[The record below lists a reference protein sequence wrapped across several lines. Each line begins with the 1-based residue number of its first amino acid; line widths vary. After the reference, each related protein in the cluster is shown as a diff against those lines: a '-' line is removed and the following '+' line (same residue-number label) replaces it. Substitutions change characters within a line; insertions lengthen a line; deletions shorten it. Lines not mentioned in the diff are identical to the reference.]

1 MNIRNINAQN
11 RTAAIGV
18 SFDVPN
24 EREVIAIGSPEN
36 LKSYFT
42 MGILSDEIDV
52 RTRKLGSFVEDMNE
66 LAKGDCD
73 SRMDIMAECSN
84 GLCGIISEGQGNKS
98 AEEYKNALTEI
109 YDDSGKGN
117 MILNFMIFSILTNYE
132 YNHKTLSAEWHLL
145 ISAMKKSAARF
156 AEQFN
161 TCVSDMLLPFRNLP
175 TLDDSNVRYW
185 NIPEQLNDAPTDLTI
200 HVYYTHNNGT
210 WQTVYVAED
219 SFLAILRIYCDIL
232 KQSNRII
239 SNCPI
244 CRKLIVKSK
253 QTESDFCS
261 EECRL
266 ANKNEWTKENR
277 ARNAKSGVQ
286 TTYDIF
292 YTTGNNL
299 KRKLKKDPSKLAEF
313 DEHFKNIRKKALVLK
328 NSISDDSPDS
338 ELREYKQQIRRI
350 TDELVNFADELNDRI
365 KDDMDRAKSKHNQH
379 SNQTI
384 DPTNRKV

>member
-1 MNIRNINAQN
+1 MDSRTDMNIRNINAQN
-11 RTAAIGV
+11 KTAAIGV

-24 EREVIAIGSPEN
+24 EREIISIGSPEN

-52 RTRKLGSFVEDMNE
+52 RTRKLGSLVVDMNE

-84 GLCGIISEGQGNKS
+84 GLCGIISKGQGNKS

-109 YDDSGKGN
+109 YDNSGKGN

-145 ISAMKKSAARF
+145 TSTMKKSAARF

-210 WQTVYVAED
+210 WQTGYVAED
-219 SFLAILRIYCDIL
+219 SFLAVLRIYCDIL

-253 QTESDFCS
+253 QTESNFCS

-266 ANKNEWTKENR
+266 ANKNEWTKEVR
-277 ARNAKSGVQ
+277 ERNAKSSVQ
-286 TTYDIF
+286 RTYDIF

-299 KRKLKKDPSKLAEF
+299 KRKLKKDPDKLAEF
-313 DEHFKNIRKKALVLK
+313 DEYFKEVRKKALALK
-328 NSISDDSPDS
+328 NSVIDNSPDM
-338 ELREYKQQIRRI
+338 ELREYKQQIRHMTVDI
-350 TDELVNFADELNDRI
+350 ENYAEELNDRI
-365 KDDMDRAKSKHNQH
+365 KDEHDRKSSGHN
-379 SNQTI
+379 
-384 DPTNRKV
+384 

>member
-11 RTAAIGV
+11 KTAAIGV

-24 EREVIAIGSPEN
+24 EREIISIGSPEN

-52 RTRKLGSFVEDMNE
+52 RTRKLGSLVVDMNE

-84 GLCGIISEGQGNKS
+84 GLCGIISKGQGNKS

-109 YDDSGKGN
+109 YDNSGKGN

-145 ISAMKKSAARF
+145 TSTMKKSAARF

-210 WQTVYVAED
+210 WQTGYVAED
-219 SFLAILRIYCDIL
+219 SFLAVLRIYCDIL

-253 QTESDFCS
+253 QTESNFCS

-266 ANKNEWTKENR
+266 ANKNEWTKEVR
-277 ARNAKSGVQ
+277 ERNAKSSVQ
-286 TTYDIF
+286 RTYDIF

-299 KRKLKKDPSKLAEF
+299 KRKLKKDPDKLAEF
-313 DEHFKNIRKKALVLK
+313 DEYFKEVRKKALALK
-328 NSISDDSPDS
+328 NSVIDNSPDM
-338 ELREYKQQIRRI
+338 ELREYKQQIRHMTVDI
-350 TDELVNFADELNDRI
+350 ENYAEELNDRI
-365 KDDMDRAKSKHNQH
+365 KDEHDRKSSGHN
-379 SNQTI
+379 
-384 DPTNRKV
+384 

>member
-1 MNIRNINAQN
+1 M
-11 RTAAIGV
+11 
-18 SFDVPN
+18 PN

-52 RTRKLGSFVEDMNE
+52 RTRKLGSLVEDMNE

-109 YDDSGKGN
+109 YDNSGKGN

-132 YNHKTLSAEWHLL
+132 YHHKTLSAEWHLL
-145 ISAMKKSAARF
+145 TSSMKKSAARF

-200 HVYYTHNNGT
+200 HIYYTHNNGT
-210 WQTVYVAED
+210 WQTGYVAED
-219 SFLAILRIYCDIL
+219 SFLAVLRIYCDIL

-266 ANKNEWTKENR
+266 VNKNEWTKFIR
-277 ARNAKSGVQ
+277 AKNAKSDVQ
-286 TTYDIF
+286 RIYDIF

-299 KRKLKKDPSKLAEF
+299 KRKLKKDPDKLAEF
-313 DEHFKNIRKKALVLK
+313 DEYFKEVRKKALALK
-328 NSISDDSPDS
+328 NSVNDDSP
-338 ELREYKQQIRRI
+338 EEKIQEYRKKVHNM
-350 TDELVNFADELNDRI
+350 TADIEKYADTLNEKI
-365 KDDMDRAKSKHNQH
+365 KDKIIKDKLQA
-379 SNQTI
+379 
-384 DPTNRKV
+384 

>member
-1 MNIRNINAQN
+1 MNIRDINAQN

-24 EREVIAIGSPEN
+24 EKEVITIGSPES

-42 MGILSDEIDV
+42 HGIVSDEIDV
-52 RTRKLGSFVEDMNE
+52 RTRKLGSLVEDMNE

-109 YDDSGKGN
+109 YGNSGKGN

-132 YNHKTLSAEWHLL
+132 YHHKTLSAEWHLL
-145 ISAMKKSAARF
+145 TSSMKKSAARF

-210 WQTVYVAED
+210 WQTGYVAED
-219 SFLAILRIYCDIL
+219 SFLAVLRIYCDIL

-239 SNCPI
+239 TNCPI
-244 CRKLIVKSK
+244 CHKLVVKGK
-253 QTESDFCS
+253 QTESNFCS
-261 EECRL
+261 EDCRL
-266 ANKNEWTKENR
+266 ANKNEWTKEVR
-277 ARNAKSGVQ
+277 ERNAKSSVQ
-286 TTYDIF
+286 RTYDIF

-299 KRKLKKDPSKLAEF
+299 KRKLKKDPDKLAEF
-313 DEHFKNIRKKALVLK
+313 DEYFKEARKKALALK
-328 NSISDDSPDS
+328 NSVNDDSPDTEIS
-338 ELREYKQQIRRI
+338 KYRKKVHKMIQNIQ
-350 TDELVNFADELNDRI
+350 NCADELCDQIRDEKNTD
-365 KDDMDRAKSKHNQH
+365 KN
-379 SNQTI
+379 
-384 DPTNRKV
+384 

>member
-1 MNIRNINAQN
+1 MNIRNINSQN
-11 RTAAIGV
+11 KTAAIGV
-18 SFDVPN
+18 NFDVPN
-24 EREVIAIGSPEN
+24 EREVIAIGSPGN

-52 RTRKLGSFVEDMNE
+52 RTRKLGSLVVDMNE

-84 GLCGIISEGQGNKS
+84 GLCGIISKGQGNKS

-109 YDDSGKGN
+109 YDNSGKGN

-145 ISAMKKSAARF
+145 TSTMKKSAARF

-210 WQTVYVAED
+210 WQTGYVAED
-219 SFLAILRIYCDIL
+219 SFLAVLRIYCDIL

-253 QTESDFCS
+253 QTESNFCS

-266 ANKNEWTKENR
+266 ANKNEWTKEVR
-277 ARNAKSGVQ
+277 ERNAKSSVQ
-286 TTYDIF
+286 RTYDIF

-299 KRKLKKDPSKLAEF
+299 KRKLKKDPDKLAEF
-313 DEHFKNIRKKALVLK
+313 DEYFKEVRKKALALK
-328 NSISDDSPDS
+328 NSVIDNSPDM
-338 ELREYKQQIRRI
+338 ELREYKQQIRHMTVDI
-350 TDELVNFADELNDRI
+350 ENYAEELNDRI
-365 KDDMDRAKSKHNQH
+365 KDEHDRKSSGHN
-379 SNQTI
+379 
-384 DPTNRKV
+384 

>member
-1 MNIRNINAQN
+1 MNIRNINSQN
-11 RTAAIGV
+11 KTAAIGV
-18 SFDVPN
+18 NFDVPN

-52 RTRKLGSFVEDMNE
+52 RTRKLGSLVEDMNE

-73 SRMDIMAECSN
+73 SRMNIMAECSN

-98 AEEYKNALTEI
+98 AEEYKNALTKI
-109 YDDSGKGN
+109 YDNSGKGN

-132 YNHKTLSAEWHLL
+132 YHHKTLSAEWHLL
-145 ISAMKKSAARF
+145 TSSMKKSAARF
-156 AEQFN
+156 SEQFN

-185 NIPEQLNDAPTDLTI
+185 NIPEQLNDAPTDLII

-210 WQTVYVAED
+210 WQTGYVAED
-219 SFLAILRIYCDIL
+219 SFLAVLRIYCDIL

-239 SNCPI
+239 TNCPI
-244 CRKLIVKSK
+244 CHKLVVKGK
-253 QTESDFCS
+253 QTKSNFCS

-266 ANKNEWTKENR
+266 ANKNEWTRGIRE
-277 ARNAKSGVQ
+277 RNAKSSVQ
-286 TTYDIF
+286 RTYDIF

-299 KRKLKKDPSKLAEF
+299 KRKLKKDESKLNEF
-313 DEHFKNIRKKALVLK
+313 DEYFKGMRKKALALK
-328 NSISDDSPDS
+328 NSVNDNSPDM
-338 ELREYKQQIRRI
+338 ELAEYKKQIRQMTVDI
-350 TDELVNFADELNDRI
+350 ENCAEELNDRI
-365 KDDMDRAKSKHNQH
+365 KDEYDRKSSGHN
-379 SNQTI
+379 
-384 DPTNRKV
+384 

>member
-1 MNIRNINAQN
+1 MNIRNINSQN

-24 EREVIAIGSPEN
+24 EREAIAIGNPEN

-52 RTRKLGSFVEDMNE
+52 RTRKLGSLVEDMNE

-73 SRMDIMAECSN
+73 RKMDIMAECSN

-200 HVYYTHNNGT
+200 HIYYTHNNGT
-210 WQTVYVAED
+210 WQTGYVAED
-219 SFLAILRIYCDIL
+219 SFLAVLRIYCDIL

-239 SNCPI
+239 TNCPI
-244 CRKLIVKSK
+244 CQKLVVKGK
-253 QTESDFCS
+253 QTESNFCS

-266 ANKNEWTKENR
+266 ANKNEWTKEVR
-277 ARNAKSGVQ
+277 EKNAKSSVQ
-286 TTYDIF
+286 RTYDIF

-299 KRKLKKDPSKLAEF
+299 KRKLKKDPDKLAEF
-313 DEHFKNIRKKALVLK
+313 DEYFKNIRKKALVLK

-384 DPTNRKV
+384 EPTNRKV

>member
-1 MNIRNINAQN
+1 MNIRNINLQN
-11 RTAAIGV
+11 KTAAIGV

-52 RTRKLGSFVEDMNE
+52 RTRKLGSLVEDMNE

-73 SRMDIMAECSN
+73 SKMDTMAECSN

-98 AEEYKNALTEI
+98 AEEYKNTLTEI
-109 YDDSGKGN
+109 YDNSGKGN

-145 ISAMKKSAARF
+145 TSSMKKSAARF

-175 TLDDSNVRYW
+175 TLDNSNVRYW
-185 NIPEQLNDAPTDLTI
+185 NIPEQLNDAPTDLTV
-200 HVYYTHNNGT
+200 HVYYTHNNET
-210 WQTVYVAED
+210 WQTGYVAED

-244 CRKLIVKSK
+244 CLKLIVKSK

-266 ANKNEWTKENR
+266 VNKNEWTKEIR
-277 ARNAKSGVQ
+277 ARNAKSSVQ
-286 TTYDIF
+286 RTYDIF

-299 KRKLKKDPSKLAEF
+299 KRKLKKDPDKLAEF
-313 DEHFKNIRKKALVLK
+313 DEYFKEARKKALALK
-328 NSISDDSPDS
+328 NSVNDDSP
-338 ELREYKQQIRRI
+338 EENIQEYREKVHKMTADIERCADTLNEQIR
-350 TDELVNFADELNDRI
+350 DRNY
-365 KDDMDRAKSKHNQH
+365 KR
-379 SNQTI
+379 QT
-384 DPTNRKV
+384 

>member
-1 MNIRNINAQN
+1 MNVKNINAQDK
-11 RTAAIGV
+11 TAAIGV

-24 EREVIAIGSPEN
+24 EKEVIAIGSPEN

-42 MGILSDEIDV
+42 MGIVSDEIEV
-52 RTRKLGSFVEDMNE
+52 RTRKLGNLVEDMNE
-66 LAKGDCD
+66 LAKVDCD
-73 SRMDIMAECSN
+73 SKMDAMAECSN

-98 AEEYKNALTEI
+98 AEEYINALAEM

-117 MILNFMIFSILTNYE
+117 MILNFMIFSILTNYR
-132 YNHKTLSAEWHLL
+132 YNHKTLSSEWHLL
-145 ISAMKKSAARF
+145 TSSMKKSAAHF

-175 TLDDSNVRYW
+175 TLDGSNVRYW
-185 NIPEQLNDAPTDLTI
+185 DIPEQLNDAPTDLTI
-200 HVYYTHNNGT
+200 HIYYTHNNGT
-210 WQTVYVAED
+210 WQTGYVAED
-219 SFLAILRIYCDIL
+219 SFLAVLRIYCDIL

-266 ANKNEWTKENR
+266 VNKNEWTKEVR
-277 ARNAKSGVQ
+277 KRNSKSNVQ
-286 TTYDIF
+286 RIYDIF

-299 KRKLKKDPSKLAEF
+299 KRKLKKDEAILTKF
-313 DEHFKNIRKKALVLK
+313 DEYFKEMRKKALALK
-328 NSISDDSPDS
+328 NSVTDHSPDTELS
-338 ELREYKQQIRRI
+338 EYRKQILQMTDDIQRYADNLSDEIRDKKCRPA
-350 TDELVNFADELNDRI
+350 E
-365 KDDMDRAKSKHNQH
+365 
-379 SNQTI
+379 
-384 DPTNRKV
+384 

>member
-42 MGILSDEIDV
+42 MGILSDGIDV
-52 RTRKLGSFVEDMNE
+52 RTRKLGSLVEDMNE

-84 GLCGIISEGQGNKS
+84 GLCGIISEGQGNNS

-109 YDDSGKGN
+109 YDNSGKGN

-132 YNHKTLSAEWHLL
+132 YHHKTLSAEWHLL
-145 ISAMKKSAARF
+145 TSSMKKSAARF

-210 WQTVYVAED
+210 WQTGYVAED
-219 SFLAILRIYCDIL
+219 SFLAVLRIYVDML
-232 KQSNRII
+232 KQANRIVA
-239 SNCPI
+239 NCPV
-244 CRKLIVKSK
+244 CGKLIVKDRINN
-253 QTESDFCS
+253 SDFCS
-261 EECRL
+261 QECR
-266 ANKNEWTKENR
+266 NVHKREWTKGNR
-277 ARNAKSGVQ
+277 IKNAESDVQ
-286 TTYDIF
+286 NI
-292 YTTGNNL
+292 YTTFYNNTNNQ
-299 KRKLKKDPSKLAEF
+299 KRKLKRSPEALEKYNVRFNELKE
-313 DEHFKNIRKKALVLK
+313 KALTMKRGL
-328 NSISDDSPDS
+328 SDDSPMSEILAYSEQLLDWET
-338 ELREYKQQIRRI
+338 ELRG
-350 TDELVNFADELNDRI
+350 LADQLHE
-365 KDDMDRAKSKHNQH
+365 KME
-379 SNQTI
+379 
-384 DPTNRKV
+384 

>member
-1 MNIRNINAQN
+1 MNVKNINAQDK
-11 RTAAIGV
+11 TAAIGV

-24 EREVIAIGSPEN
+24 EKEVIAIGSPEN

-42 MGILSDEIDV
+42 MGIVSDEIEV
-52 RTRKLGSFVEDMNE
+52 RIRKLGSLVEDMNE

-73 SRMDIMAECSN
+73 SKMDTMAECSN

-98 AEEYKNALTEI
+98 AEEYINALTEM

-117 MILNFMIFSILTNYE
+117 MILNFMIFSILTNYQ
-132 YNHKTLSAEWHLL
+132 YNHKTLSSEWHLL
-145 ISAMKKSAARF
+145 TSSMKKSAARF

-185 NIPEQLNDAPTDLTI
+185 DIPEQLNDAPTDLTI
-200 HVYYTHNNGT
+200 HIYYTHNNGT
-210 WQTVYVAED
+210 WQTGYVAED
-219 SFLAILRIYCDIL
+219 SFLAVLRIYCDIL

-266 ANKNEWTKENR
+266 VNKNEWTKEVR
-277 ARNAKSGVQ
+277 KRNSKSNVQ
-286 TTYDIF
+286 RIYDIF

-299 KRKLKKDPSKLAEF
+299 KRKLKKDEAILTKF
-313 DEHFKNIRKKALVLK
+313 DEFFKEMRKKALALK
-328 NSISDDSPDS
+328 NSVTDHSPDT
-338 ELREYKQQIRRI
+338 ELAEYRNQIWQM
-350 TDELVNFADELNDRI
+350 TDDIQRYADRLNGEI
-365 KDDMDRAKSKHNQH
+365 KDMKYKLSEH
-379 SNQTI
+379 TI
-384 DPTNRKV
+384 MQKNHIIY

>member
-11 RTAAIGV
+11 RTAAIGI
-18 SFDVPN
+18 SFNVPN
-24 EREVIAIGSPEN
+24 EREVITIGSPEN

-52 RTRKLGSFVEDMNE
+52 RTRKLGSLVEDMNE

-109 YDDSGKGN
+109 YDNSGKGN

-132 YNHKTLSAEWHLL
+132 YHHKTLSAEWHLL
-145 ISAMKKSAARF
+145 TSTMKKSAARF

-161 TCVSDMLLPFRNLP
+161 TYVSDMLLPFRNLP

-210 WQTVYVAED
+210 WQTGYVAED
-219 SFLAILRIYCDIL
+219 SFLAVLRIYCDIL

-239 SNCPI
+239 TNCPI
-244 CRKLIVKSK
+244 CQKLVVKGK
-253 QTESDFCS
+253 QTESNFCS

-266 ANKNEWTKENR
+266 ANKNEWTKEVR
-277 ARNAKSGVQ
+277 KRNAKSSVQ
-286 TTYDIF
+286 RTYDIF

-299 KRKLKKDPSKLAEF
+299 KRKLKKAPDKLAEF
-313 DEHFKNIRKKALVLK
+313 DEYFKKARKKALALK
-328 NSISDDSPDS
+328 NSVNDDSPDT
-338 ELREYKQQIRRI
+338 ELAEYKKQIRQMTVDI
-350 TDELVNFADELNDRI
+350 ENCAEELNDSI
-365 KDDMDRAKSKHNQH
+365 IDEKYRATSNHN
-379 SNQTI
+379 
-384 DPTNRKV
+384 

>member
-1 MNIRNINAQN
+1 MNIRDINAQN

-24 EREVIAIGSPEN
+24 EKEVITIGSPES

-42 MGILSDEIDV
+42 LGIVSDEIEV
-52 RTRKLGSFVEDMNE
+52 RTRKLGSLVEDMNE

-73 SRMDIMAECSN
+73 SRMDIMAECLN

-98 AEEYKNALTEI
+98 AEEYTNALTEI
-109 YDDSGKGN
+109 YDNSGKGN
-117 MILNFMIFSILTNYE
+117 MILNFMIFSILTNYQ

-145 ISAMKKSAARF
+145 TSSMKKSAARF

-185 NIPEQLNDAPTDLTI
+185 NIPEQLNDAPMDLTI

-210 WQTVYVAED
+210 WQTGYVAED

-244 CRKLIVKSK
+244 CQKLIVKSK
-253 QTESDFCS
+253 QTESNFCS

-266 ANKNEWTKENR
+266 ANKNEWTKEVR
-277 ARNAKSGVQ
+277 ERNAKSSVQ
-286 TTYDIF
+286 RTYDIF

-299 KRKLKKDPSKLAEF
+299 KRKLKKDPDKLAEF
-313 DEHFKNIRKKALVLK
+313 DEYFKEVRKKALALK
-328 NSISDDSPDS
+328 NSVNDDSPDTEIS
-338 ELREYKQQIRRI
+338 KYRKKVHKMIQDIQ
-350 TDELVNFADELNDRI
+350 NCADELCDQIRDE
-365 KDDMDRAKSKHNQH
+365 KDTDKN
-379 SNQTI
+379 
-384 DPTNRKV
+384 

>member
-1 MNIRNINAQN
+1 MNIRNINSQN
-11 RTAAIGV
+11 KTAAIGV

-52 RTRKLGSFVEDMNE
+52 RTRKLGSLVEDMNE

-73 SRMDIMAECSN
+73 GRMDIMAECSN
-84 GLCGIISEGQGNKS
+84 GLCGIISEGHGNKS
-98 AEEYKNALTEI
+98 AEEYTNALTEI
-109 YDDSGKGN
+109 YDNSGKGN
-117 MILNFMIFSILTNYE
+117 MILNFMIFSILTNYQ

-145 ISAMKKSAARF
+145 TSSMKKSAARF

-185 NIPEQLNDAPTDLTI
+185 NIPEQLSDAPTDLTI

-210 WQTVYVAED
+210 WQTGYVAED
-219 SFLAILRIYCDIL
+219 SFLAVLRIYCDIL

-239 SNCPI
+239 TNCPI
-244 CRKLIVKSK
+244 CHKLVVNGK

-266 ANKNEWTKENR
+266 VNKNEWTKVIR
-277 ARNAKSGVQ
+277 ARNAKSDVQ
-286 TTYDIF
+286 RTYDIF

-299 KRKLKKDPSKLAEF
+299 KRKLKKDPGKLAVF
-313 DEHFKNIRKKALVLK
+313 DEYFKEVRKKALALK
-328 NSISDDSPDS
+328 NSVNDDSPDM
-338 ELREYKQQIRRI
+338 ELREYKLQIRQMTVDI
-350 TDELVNFADELNDRI
+350 ENFAEELCEKI
-365 KDDMDRAKSKHNQH
+365 KDEQYKR
-379 SNQTI
+379 
-384 DPTNRKV
+384 